1 MKLKA
6 AGAFLARRKNM
17 VLLDDGGKQW
27 IGDGSNFYLL
37 PEDLGRIDGKIA
49 CAIFDIEKEKAA
61 NWKIIRRDFPEGY
74 DTSDT
79 AYEDMLDYDLSCRI
93 LFNGQELLPAGA
105 KGKTYLIPVKA
116 MKPLSAD
123 VPNLAVRH
131 HPGGAPYL
139 VAKDG
144 MFTEAIIMPVVTK
157 PEMTGWLTDLCNG
170 IASAHLYGKV
180 DEIGTEE

>member
-6 AGAFLARRKNM
+6 VGAFLTRRKNL
-17 VLLDDGGKQW
+17 VILDDGGQQW

-37 PEDLGRIDGKIA
+37 PENLGEIDEKIA

-61 NWKIIRRDFPEGY
+61 NWKILRMDFPKGY

-79 AYEDMLDYDLSCRI
+79 
-93 LFNGQELLPAGA
+93 
-105 KGKTYLIPVKA
+105 TY
-116 MKPLSAD
+116 
-123 VPNLAVRH
+123 
-131 HPGGAPYL
+131 GAPYL

-157 PEMTGWLTDLCNG
+157 PEMTGWLTGLCNG